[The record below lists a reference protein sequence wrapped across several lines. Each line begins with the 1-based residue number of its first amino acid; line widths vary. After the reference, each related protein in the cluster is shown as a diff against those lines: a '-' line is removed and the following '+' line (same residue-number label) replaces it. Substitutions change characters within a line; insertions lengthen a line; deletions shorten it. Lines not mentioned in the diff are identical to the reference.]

1 MPYELVPLTKA
12 KSQIE
17 MSNDDLVRLS
27 KFGLGRDVIQKIY
40 TMLDDDG
47 DFVFRLIS
55 SSLKPPKEDQ
65 APTRPSAVLH
75 NLDRVKWVK
84 SWPREQQPKWLRKWS
99 ARTCAIIAK
108 VGKLEVLQWARAN
121 GCPWDEYN
129 TCSAAERRGHLE
141 VLQWVANGCPS

>member
-55 SSLKPPKEDQ
+55 SSLKPDPSECRLTQ
-65 APTRPSAVLH
+65 FGPCQVGEELAPRAATQVVKKMERPHVRYNS
-75 NLDRVKWVK
+75 KG
-84 SWPREQQPKWLRKWS
+84 RE
-99 ARTCAIIAK
+99 ARGAP
-108 VGKLEVLQWARAN
+108 VG
-121 GCPWDEYN
+121 P
-129 TCSAAERRGHLE
+129 
-141 VLQWVANGCPS
+141 